1 MTTSYLL
8 LSSEQEC
15 RELSA
20 ALWRLAVPEHA
31 RAGNDP
37 TQYLCSWI
45 KHPSRDQ
52 WALLIDSSY
61 SFRRH
66 AETKADIDAANDPRG
81 TRASITA
88 AFGAAMADPV
98 KGAADVLAYV
108 SARETIRLADVLPNF
123 DAARTQTQTQMTAEG
138 WFQHA

>member
-1 MTTSYLL
+1 MTHYVILPNGAAARG
-8 LSSEQEC
+8 LSHTIG
-15 RELSA
+15 
-20 ALWRLAVPEHA
+20 RLARALTDRPAHA
-31 RAGNDP
+31 LADDAFRV
-37 TQYLCSWI
+37 I